1 MERRHSMKTLS
12 TLCASESYLKD
23 FRISYIDRHENNK
36 LLMFSRRTVQQYIH
50 ETLKTYRQLA
60 AESVIDELLDACMQR
75 EIVTEIPSEDSV
87 IVNNS
92 DTCAFAV
99 EIKYFSFS

>member
-1 MERRHSMKTLS
+1 M
-12 TLCASESYLKD
+12 
-23 FRISYIDRHENNK
+23 DRHENNK
-36 LLMFSRRTVQQYIH
+36 LLMFSRRTVQQHIY

-60 AESVIDELLDACMQR
+60 AESVIDELLDACMNKR

-92 DTCAFAV
+92 DTCAFPV
-99 EIKYFSFS
+99 EIKSFSFS